1 MPQMAPMMWDL
12 LFIYF
17 MMSFMLMN
25 ILIYFMQK
33 KLIKKMKTWNY
44 KNNEMNWKW

>member
-12 LFIYF
+12 LFIFF

-25 ILIYFMQK
+25 ILVYFLQK
-33 KLIKKMKTWNY
+33 SMNMKINMY
-44 KNNEMNWKW
+44 MMNKNEMNWKW